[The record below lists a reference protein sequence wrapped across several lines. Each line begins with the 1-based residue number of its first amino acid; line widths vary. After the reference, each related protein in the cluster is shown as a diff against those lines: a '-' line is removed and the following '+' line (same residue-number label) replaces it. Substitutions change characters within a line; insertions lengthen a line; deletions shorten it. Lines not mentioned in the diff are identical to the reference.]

1 MKKLRI
7 DVWSDIVCPWCAI
20 GNRRLERALEQ
31 FPHRDEAEVV
41 WHSYEL
47 DPSAPPVREGSHVEH
62 IATKYGRTPDD
73 AQAMIQR
80 IIDLAAEDGLT
91 LRLLEARA
99 GNTFDA
105 HRLLHFAAERGIEPA
120 VRLRLFRGYMTEG
133 LPIGDRAVLL
143 RLATEAGLPADET
156 RAVLESDR
164 YADDVR
170 DDEQAAAAIGIG
182 GVPFFI
188 LAGRIGISGAQPV
201 DLFRRALDKAWTQL
215 QQGQETDGPPV
226 ACSVRVPAGTCRRRP
241 GRRSA
246 CRW

>member
-31 FPHRDEAEVV
+31 FPHRDEVEVV
-41 WHSYEL
+41 WHSFEL
-47 DPSAPPVREGSHVEH
+47 DASAPAVHDGDHAGH
-62 IATKYGRTPDD
+62 LAAKYGRSR
-73 AQAMIQR
+73 AEAEAMIAR
-80 IIDLAAEDGLT
+80 VVKLAAEDGLT

-133 LPIGDRAVLL
+133 EPIGDRDVLL

-156 RAVLESDR
+156 RAVLDSDR
-164 YADDVR
+164 YGDDVR

-188 LAGRIGISGAQPV
+188 LAGRIGVSGAQPV
-201 DLFRRALDKAWTQL
+201 DLFRRALDQAWTKI
-215 QQGQETDGPPV
+215 QQGDDTDGTAV
-226 ACSVRVPAGTCRRRP
+226 A
-241 GRRSA
+241 
-246 CRW
+246 

>member
-31 FPHRDEAEVV
+31 FPHRDEVEVV
-41 WHSYEL
+41 WHSFEL
-47 DPSAPPVREGSHVEH
+47 DPSAPAVHEGDHAGH
-62 IATKYGRTPDD
+62 LAAKYGRSR
-73 AQAMIQR
+73 AEAEAMIAR
-80 IIDLAAEDGLT
+80 VVKLAAEDGLT
-91 LRLLEARA
+91 LRLLDARA

-133 LPIGDRAVLL
+133 EPIGDRDVLL

-156 RAVLESDR
+156 RAVLDSDR
-164 YADDVR
+164 YGDDVR

-188 LAGRIGISGAQPV
+188 LAGRIGVSGAQPV
-201 DLFRRALDKAWTQL
+201 DLFRRALDQAWTKV
-215 QQGQETDGPPV
+215 QQGDDTDGTAV
-226 ACSVRVPAGTCRRRP
+226 A
-241 GRRSA
+241 
-246 CRW
+246 

>member
-31 FPHRDEAEVV
+31 FPHRDEVEVV
-41 WHSYEL
+41 WHSFEL
-47 DPSAPPVREGSHVEH
+47 DASAPAVHDGDHAGH
-62 IATKYGRTPDD
+62 LAAKYGRSR
-73 AQAMIQR
+73 AEAEAMIAR
-80 IIDLAAEDGLT
+80 VVKLAAEDGLT

-133 LPIGDRAVLL
+133 EPIGDRDVLL

-156 RAVLESDR
+156 RAVLDSDR
-164 YADDVR
+164 YGDDVR

-188 LAGRIGISGAQPV
+188 LAGRIGVSGAQPV
-201 DLFRRALDKAWTQL
+201 DLFRRALDQAWTKV
-215 QQGQETDGPPV
+215 QQGDDTDGTAV
-226 ACSVRVPAGTCRRRP
+226 A
-241 GRRSA
+241 
-246 CRW
+246 

>member
-7 DVWSDIVCPWCAI
+7 DVWSDLVCPWCAI

-31 FPHRDEAEVV
+31 FPHRDQVEVV
-41 WHSYEL
+41 WHSFEL
-47 DPSAPPVREGSHVEH
+47 DPSAPAVHEGDHAGH
-62 IATKYGRTPDD
+62 IADKFGRSRAD

-91 LRLLEARA
+91 LRLLDARG

-133 LPIGDRAVLL
+133 QPIGDREVLL
-143 RLATEAGLPADET
+143 RLATEAGLPPDET
-156 RAVLESDR
+156 RAVLHSER

-170 DDEQAAAAIGIG
+170 DDEAAAQAIGIG

-201 DLFRRALDKAWTQL
+201 NLFTRALQQAWAKLDEGDQPL
-215 QQGQETDGPPV
+215 
-226 ACSVRVPAGTCRRRP
+226 A
-241 GRRSA
+241 
-246 CRW
+246 

>member
-7 DVWSDIVCPWCAI
+7 DVWSDLVCPWCAI

-31 FPHRDEAEVV
+31 FPHRDQVEVV
-41 WHSYEL
+41 WHSFEL
-47 DPSAPPVREGSHVEH
+47 DPSAPPLHEGDHAGH
-62 IATKYGRTPDD
+62 IASKFGRSRAD
-73 AQAMIQR
+73 AEAMIQR

-91 LRLLEARA
+91 LKLLDARA

-133 LPIGDRAVLL
+133 EPIGDRAVLL
-143 RLATEAGLPADET
+143 RLATEAGLPPDET
-156 RAVLESDR
+156 QAVLDSDR
-164 YADDVR
+164 YAEDVR

-188 LAGRIGISGAQPV
+188 LAGRIGVSGAQPV
-201 DLFRRALDKAWTQL
+201 DLFLRALNQAWAKIE
-215 QQGQETDGPPV
+215 QGDDTAV
-226 ACSVRVPAGTCRRRP
+226 A
-241 GRRSA
+241 
-246 CRW
+246 

>member
-20 GNRRLERALEQ
+20 GNRRLELALER
-31 FPHRDEAEVV
+31 FPHRDQVEVV
-41 WHSYEL
+41 WHSFEL
-47 DPSAPPVREGSHVEH
+47 DPSAPPVHEGDHAGH
-62 IATKYGRTPDD
+62 IAAKFGRSRAD

-91 LRLLEARA
+91 LRLLDARA

-133 LPIGDRAVLL
+133 EPIGDRAVLL
-143 RLATEAGLPADET
+143 RLATEAGLPAGET

-164 YADDVR
+164 YAGDVR
-170 DDEQAAAAIGIG
+170 DDEQAATAIGIG

-201 DLFRRALDKAWTQL
+201 DLFVRALDKAWAKV
-215 QQGQETDGPPV
+215 QEGGDTDGPAV
-226 ACSVRVPAGTCRRRP
+226 S
-241 GRRSA
+241 
-246 CRW
+246 